1 MNGSCGRC
9 CDNEYMDTT
18 RLTEMISLLAESDP
32 ADAPAVADQIT
43 EILAGGLEGP
53 EDESEE
59 PAD

>member
-1 MNGSCGRC
+1 
-9 CDNEYMDTT
+9 MDTT